1 MNDDIKVLI
10 KQYKFINGHLHYLNE
25 QLKDND
31 LQLTA
36 MGSSNPTINSD
47 LRAKNKP
54 DYRIETLTTRHDEL
68 IERINNLHNKQQAL
82 KNKLYNFIDLN
93 INDPLSSQVFELHII
108 DDLNYSQIADK
119 LGYTTGYMKRKYLE
133 CLK

>member
-1 MNDDIKVLI
+1 MNDDIETLI
-10 KQYKFINGHLHYLNE
+10 KQYKFISGHLHYLNE

-36 MGSSNPTINSD
+36 MGSSNPTINSN
-47 LRAKNKP
+47 LHAKNKP
-54 DYRIETLTTRHDEL
+54 NYQLETLMTRHDEL
-68 IERINNLHNKQQAL
+68 MKRINKFRQQQQAL

-119 LGYTTGYMKRKYLE
+119 LGYTTGYMKRKYLD